1 MEKDDQFKVDVY
13 KGLIDESCI
22 KTLKGEA
29 YSFVIILVFFFVMC
43 DAVLNS
49 GRDTYYIE
57 GVKISLY
64 YLFPFFLCV
73 FGLIYIFF
81 GSIRKYWMVV
91 FEFGKS
97 SRGLLMRI
105 LVGQDIRLKEFEIIT
120 NPNKLGFKNKRHLE
134 YFKRV
139 YYQYIGVKVGKRIYL
154 IPYVDGKKDD
164 VVNIL
169 LENGGVLVE
178 S

>member
-22 KTLKGEA
+22 KTMKNEVRGLIFFLIGFYVVTNAVFNSEIN
-29 YSFVIILVFFFVMC
+29 VIYILGIKMSMYYLVPFFISLCCILVL
-43 DAVLNS
+43 LNS
-49 GRDTYYIE
+49 IF
-57 GVKISLY
+57 KLY
-64 YLFPFFLCV
+64 W
-73 FGLIYIFF
+73 
-81 GSIRKYWMVV
+81 RVV
-91 FEFGKS
+91 FEFGKNS
-97 SRGLLMRI
+97 QSLLLRI

-120 NPNKLGFKNKRHLE
+120 NPNKLGFKNKGHLE

-169 LENGGVLVE
+169 LESGGVLVE
-178 S
+178 P